1 MCVSAMLDSA
11 PPDRVVFNKVVE
23 RIVNKVRGA
32 KKTISVS
39 VGVNEKMLKLDQSTI
54 TFVDISIRDH
64 VTPDLVTDP
73 HQE

>member
-1 MCVSAMLDSA
+1 MLDSA

-39 VGVNEKMLKLDQSTI
+39 VGVNEKMLKLD
-54 TFVDISIRDH
+54 
-64 VTPDLVTDP
+64 
-73 HQE
+73 

>member
-39 VGVNEKMLKLDQSTI
+39 VGVNEKMLKLD
-54 TFVDISIRDH
+54 
-64 VTPDLVTDP
+64 
-73 HQE
+73 